1 MIAIF
6 IDWTVNHYR
15 QSLLQDAYFLSEFNF
30 NVLETE
36 VFLQQNT
43 GKMRVVVAAVK
54 NRPLH

>member
-36 VFLQQNT
+36 VFL
-43 GKMRVVVAAVK
+43 
-54 NRPLH
+54 